1 MLNRYQTK
9 VQIRVLKIEIVF
21 SLVRHVFLWFRIGYT
36 IIFFVSVGLYNQTK
50 VCYVFSVIDLIAH
63 NMYFSCNNE
72 INVFHNIVELIFYE
86 IVA

>member
-36 IIFFVSVGLYNQTK
+36 IIFLLVWGYTIKLKFVMFFLL
-50 VCYVFSVIDLIAH
+50 LI
-63 NMYFSCNNE
+63 
-72 INVFHNIVELIFYE
+72 
-86 IVA
+86 